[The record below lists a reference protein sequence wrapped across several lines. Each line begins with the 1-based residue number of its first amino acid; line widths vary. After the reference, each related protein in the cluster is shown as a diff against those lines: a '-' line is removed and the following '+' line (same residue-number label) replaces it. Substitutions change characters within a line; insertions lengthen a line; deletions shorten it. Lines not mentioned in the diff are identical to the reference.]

1 MKNNKVLAFL
11 FAATGIFFITSM
23 YGRMQ
28 ISEPIAPVEPMPLL
42 QTYEP
47 STIFIKPGIKQ
58 RKRELIQQIKQLTK
72 KIDTAT
78 KNKDRLQ
85 RQRDMLKRQLKE
97 L

>member
-23 YGRMQ
+23 YGRIQ
-28 ISEPIAPVEPMPLL
+28 INEPIAPVEPMPLL
-42 QTYEP
+42 PYEP
-47 STIFIKPGIKQ
+47 NTIFIKPGIKQ
-58 RKRELIQQIKQLTK
+58 RKRELIQQIKQLTN

-85 RQRDMLKRQLKE
+85 RRRDMLKRQLKE